1 MSAFGAAAQAPP
13 PIDALEMQL
22 ANMQGMPGYGEARS
36 CGTVLGQDPYAGLK
50 RQDVLRHVGMSCRH
64 V

>member
-1 MSAFGAAAQAPP
+1 MPPRAPAGGFQMSAFGAAAQAPP

-36 CGTVLGQDPYAGLK
+36 CGTNAWVRIHTQA
-50 RQDVLRHVGMSCRH
+50 
-64 V
+64 